1 MGKGRR
7 RRGDSDSEQEELAHK
22 QEQQA
27 AAQAAVG
34 AQAKG
39 RRGGAARLRAGA
51 GAGAGGARLPASAF
65 VSLQVDPARVR
76 FAHSRVRPVFSG
88 CGRRLEETL
97 QLLRDKRLAPE
108 KLPTITVIEGPPGA
122 DGEPWFFSLNNR
134 RLWVLKQAH
143 KEGLLVTIS
152 VRARGAKSH
161 ELERYTLQKCALEAT
176 LMRERCA
183 DGYQGGA
190 VRDDAR
196 DDAGDE
202 RERDGGG
209 GGGGGGDD
217 DDDGDDQVQDEET
230 RAATT
235 SAKSAA

>member
-7 RRGDSDSEQEELAHK
+7 RRGDSEEEELAHK

-27 AAQAAVG
+27 LAQAAAG

-39 RRGGAARLRAGA
+39 RRGGAARARA
-51 GAGAGGARLPASAF
+51 GAGAGGARLSASAF

-108 KLPTITVIEGPPGA
+108 QLPTITVIEGPPGA

-134 RLWVLKQAH
+134 RLWVFKQAH

-152 VRARGAKSH
+152 VRARGAKPH
-161 ELERYTLQKCALEAT
+161 EVERYTLQKCALEAT
-176 LMRERCA
+176 LMRERRA
-183 DGYQGGA
+183 DGHDGGA
-190 VRDDAR
+190 VRGDDRR
-196 DDAGDE
+196 DASDE

-209 GGGGGGDD
+209 GDEDDDD
-217 DDDGDDQVQDEET
+217 DDDGDDQVQDDET